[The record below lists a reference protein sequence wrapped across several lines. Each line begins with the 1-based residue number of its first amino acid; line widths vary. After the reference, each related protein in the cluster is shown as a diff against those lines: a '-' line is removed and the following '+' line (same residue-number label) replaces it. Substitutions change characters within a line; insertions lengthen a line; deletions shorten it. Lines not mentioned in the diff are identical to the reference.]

1 MFSINKIVLVVTL
14 ALGAQSVVLASD
26 ASQEVQTDGAGQS
39 RPVIYQIFTRLFG
52 NKVANNVP
60 WGTVEQNGVGKFND
74 INDAALESIRDLGAT
89 HVWYTGVLHHAIVRD
104 FPDLGLESDDPD
116 VVKGRAGS
124 PYAIKDYYS
133 VNPDLADDV
142 TQRVAEFQHLIERTH
157 RAGLKVMIDIVPN
170 HVARN
175 YRSLGAPVGTQD
187 FGATDNATLS
197 YVRDNSFYYVP
208 GAAFEVPTDPN
219 YQPLGGSSH
228 PKLDGK
234 FDEYPAKWTG
244 NGARASKPHIGDWY
258 ETVKINFGVDP
269 DGRHD
274 FAYLPPRYAAASPR
288 ETVEFWSDK
297 PVPASWQKFLD
308 IALFWLDKGVDGFR
322 YDMAQMVPVEFWSY
336 LNSHIKARYPDALL
350 LAEIY
355 EPHRY
360 RDYLGRGKMD
370 VLYSKMEIYDAV
382 KAVMKSEAA
391 ASRIRDAFDSH
402 ADIDAQMLFFLENH
416 DEQRIASEQF
426 MGSGR
431 AGLPGVLATIML
443 GKGPVM
449 IYFAQ
454 ELGEAADADAG
465 FGKASRSTI
474 FDYWGVETHQ
484 RFMNDGRFDGGAST
498 EEEVWLRAQY
508 KAALNLAS
516 QFPLEFWDTYFVPKL
531 DLDSDNKAVLAFER
545 CGESGCLMFITNMS
559 GEAAPLRLSQRFER
573 RWNGADSMLR
583 SGRNSEAPLDSEGGV
598 LSMPAYATEI
608 RFAEVTQR
616 D

>member
-1 MFSINKIVLVVTL
+1 MLSIKKVVLCALV
-14 ALGAQSVVLASD
+14 LGAHFVAVASGANVD
-26 ASQEVQTDGAGQS
+26 PKQDGATVG
-39 RPVIYQIFTRLFG
+39 RPVIYQIFTRLYG
-52 NKVANNVP
+52 NTITNNVP
-60 WGTVEQNGVGKFND
+60 WGTVEQNGVGKFSD
-74 INDAALESIRDLGAT
+74 INEAALESIRDLGAT

-104 FPDLGLESDDPD
+104 FPELGIESDDPD

-142 TQRVAEFQHLIERTH
+142 TQRVVEFERLIERTH

-175 YRSLGAPVGTQD
+175 YRSLEAPAGVED
-187 FGATDNATLS
+187 FGSRDDVALA
-197 YVRDNSFYYVP
+197 YHRDNSFYYVP
-208 GAAFEVPTDPN
+208 GSVFEVPSDPS
-219 YQPLGGSSH
+219 YEPLGGASH

-244 NGARASKPHIGDWY
+244 NGARAPKPDIGDWY

-269 DGRHD
+269 EGRHD
-274 FAYLPPRYAAASPR
+274 FAYLPSRYATASAS
-288 ETVEFWSDK
+288 EIVKFWSDK

-336 LNSHIKARYPDALL
+336 LNSHIKARYPEALL

-370 VLYSKMEIYDAV
+370 VLYSKMEIYDAI
-382 KAVMKSEAA
+382 KAVMKGEAG
-391 ASRIRDAFDSH
+391 ASRIREAFDSH
-402 ADIDAQMLFFLENH
+402 ADIDAQMLLFLENH

-431 AGLPGVLATIML
+431 AGLPGVLASVML

-454 ELGEAADADAG
+454 ELGEAADVDAG
-465 FGKASRSTI
+465 FGKASRTTI

-484 RFMNDGRFDGGAST
+484 RFMNEGRFDGGASLD
-498 EEEVWLRAQY
+498 EERWLRAEY
-508 KAALNLAS
+508 KAAFNLAS
-516 QFPLEFWDTYFVPKL
+516 QFPLDSWDTHFVPKL
-531 DLDSDNKAVLAFER
+531 DLDSANRAVLAFER
-545 CGESGCLMFITNMS
+545 CGESGCLLFIANMS
-559 GEAAPLRLSQRFER
+559 GEAAPLRLSERFES
-573 RWNGADSMLR
+573 RWSQADSVLR
-583 SGRNSEAPLDSEGGV
+583 SSWTGKGPFDLESGI
-598 LSMPAYATEI
+598 LSIPAYATEI
-608 RFAEVTQR
+608 RFTEAASP

>member
-1 MFSINKIVLVVTL
+1 VLSIKKVVLCALV
-14 ALGAQSVVLASD
+14 LGAHFVAVASGANVD
-26 ASQEVQTDGAGQS
+26 PKQDGATVG
-39 RPVIYQIFTRLFG
+39 RPVIYQIFTRLYG
-52 NKVANNVP
+52 NTITNNVP
-60 WGTVEQNGVGKFND
+60 WGTVEQNGAGKFSD
-74 INDAALESIRDLGAT
+74 INEAALESIRDLGAT

-104 FPDLGLESDDPD
+104 FPELGIESDDPD

-142 TQRVAEFQHLIERTH
+142 TQRVVEFERLIERTH

-175 YRSLGAPVGTQD
+175 YRSLEAPAGVED
-187 FGATDNATLS
+187 FGSRDDVALA
-197 YVRDNSFYYVP
+197 YHRDNSFYYVP
-208 GAAFEVPTDPN
+208 GSVFEVPSDPS
-219 YQPLGGSSH
+219 YEPLGGASH

-244 NGARASKPHIGDWY
+244 NGARAPKPDIGDWY

-269 DGRHD
+269 EGRHD
-274 FAYLPPRYAAASPR
+274 FAYLPSRYATASAS
-288 ETVEFWSDK
+288 EIVKFWSDK

-336 LNSHIKARYPDALL
+336 LNSHIKARYPEALL

-370 VLYSKMEIYDAV
+370 VLYSKMEIYDAI
-382 KAVMKSEAA
+382 KAVMKGEAG
-391 ASRIRDAFDSH
+391 ASRIREAFDSH
-402 ADIDAQMLFFLENH
+402 ADIDAQMLLFLENH

-431 AGLPGVLATIML
+431 AGLPGVLASVML

-454 ELGEAADADAG
+454 ELGEAADVDAG
-465 FGKASRSTI
+465 FGKASRTTI

-484 RFMNDGRFDGGAST
+484 RFMNEGRFDGGASLD
-498 EEEVWLRAQY
+498 EERWLRAEY
-508 KAALNLAS
+508 KAAFNLAS
-516 QFPLEFWDTYFVPKL
+516 QFPLDSWDTHFVPKL
-531 DLDSDNKAVLAFER
+531 DLDSANRAVLAFER
-545 CGESGCLMFITNMS
+545 CGESGCLLFIANMS
-559 GEAAPLRLSQRFER
+559 GEEAPLRLSERFES
-573 RWNGADSMLR
+573 RWSQADSVLR
-583 SGRNSEAPLDSEGGV
+583 SSWTGKGPFDLESGI
-598 LSMPAYATEI
+598 LSIPAYATEI
-608 RFAEVTQR
+608 RFTEAASP